1 MRTRIIAALVAL
13 FTIIGI
19 TALTSSAQAVAAP
32 AQAAAAPAVFVP
44 PPSHVTF
51 NISDLWNPAQSTI
64 TVSDR
69 TPNKDFRVSQSAYA
83 WGSLAADSMTMAYT
97 TLTTCTGCIIVRVV
111 SKGNVLL
118 GGGPAAASR
127 TVQTPTGGGTPY
139 TKACTLAIEAEYWS
153 THTDYR
159 ERQRMVTHEMGHCL
173 GYMHS
178 NPAYNTCESSI
189 EANVGCPA
197 GSRYT
202 PSSWDYDEQSHNY

>member
-1 MRTRIIAALVAL
+1 MKKKIVVAIMAIMAMLGVAMVGAPVASAATVPVNANV
-13 FTIIGI
+13 F
-19 TALTSSAQAVAAP
+19 AV
-32 AQAAAAPAVFVP
+32 
-44 PPSHVTF
+44 PSHVTF

-83 WGSLAADSMTMAYT
+83 WGSLAADNMTMAYT

-111 SKGNVLL
+111 NKGNVLL

-153 THTDYR
+153 THTDWR

-178 NPAYNTCESSI
+178 NPAYNTCELSI

-202 PSSWDYDEQSHNY
+202 PSSYDYSEQAHNY